1 MSKNQLVLQ
10 GFLFLHGKKLY
21 KYAMSLTV
29 LVASIPFLREKG
41 NYICTLTFKLL
52 KLLCVLHFMTRKG
65 LMLYHKED
73 DSSI

>member
-1 MSKNQLVLQ
+1 MSKNQLVPQ

-41 NYICTLTFKLL
+41 NFFLIKKVVTFIYNSFNCAYL
-52 KLLCVLHFMTRKG
+52 
-65 LMLYHKED
+65 
-73 DSSI
+73 